1 MLSLMNKAVYFRNYL
16 QEENKV
22 FSVTMWDSKNDAE
35 NYERSG
41 FFDELKEKVKYTFS
55 ELYRWKMAREK
66 ESSKIK
72 ATSDDQKVDYCSI
85 VIGRSFQ

>member
-66 ESSKIK
+66 ASSKIK